1 MPSGFGGSSLSLYL
15 PIILPFQKLCSSLPL
30 VPSDPDFWLAREP
43 GRYRPQFHPLRGKEE
58 CGSERNNADITIN
71 DAVKDL
77 TFLRLH
83 IIVIFFYIT
92 KGKKKMAKD
101 RFILEISP
109 PFFLNLSLSLSLSL
123 ACSHSLFHIIVQSPF
138 FFLIS

>member
-92 KGKKKMAKD
+92 KGKKKWLRIGLYWK
-101 RFILEISP
+101 FPLPSFSI
-109 PFFLNLSLSLSLSL
+109 SLSVSLYLLLALTLS
-123 ACSHSLFHIIVQSPF
+123 FI
-138 FFLIS
+138 